1 MRHFLA
7 VLAALILPISA
18 SAAPDLTPHSAVYD
32 MGYLKRATDSAFS
45 QVDGRMVYRY
55 DLTCDGATYNHRMVL
70 DLVSKQ
76 GQTIRSETELSFY
89 ETRDGLQMRFHV
101 KEKLNNRILSELEGT
116 VSRES
121 LDAPAVV
128 SYSTREGAEGEPPAS
143 LPPRVMFPLQHTHDL
158 IAAAMDGQVIHN
170 AATFDGDEVS
180 LADSFIQPARGVVR
194 EEAVVPKSMAGM
206 KSWITRVGFYK
217 PDSEEAV
224 PYYETQMR
232 FWENGLSG
240 DFTMES
246 DDLGVLA
253 KLNQVELFDKPV
265 CN

>member
-7 VLAALILPISA
+7 VLVALTFPIAA
-18 SAAPDLTPHSAVYD
+18 SAAPDLTPHRAVYD
-32 MGYLKRATDSAFS
+32 MGYLKRATDSAFV
-45 QVDGRMVYRY
+45 QVDGRMVYSY
-55 DLTCDGATYNHRMVL
+55 DLTCEGATYNHRMLL

-76 GQTIRSETELSFY
+76 GPTIRSETELSFY
-89 ETRDGLQMRFHV
+89 ETRDGLTMRFHV
-101 KEKLNNRILSELEGT
+101 REMLNSQLISELEGT
-116 VSRES
+116 VSRAS
-121 LDAPAVV
+121 LDDPATV
-128 SYSTREGAEGEPPAS
+128 SYSKREGAKGDAPVS

-158 IAAAMDGQVIHN
+158 IAAAMEGQVIHN

-194 EEAVVPKSMAGM
+194 EEAVVPKAMAGM
-206 KSWITRVGFYK
+206 KSWITRVGFYR
-217 PDSEEAV
+217 PESEESV

-253 KLNQVELFDKPV
+253 KLNKVELFEKPV